1 MTSVEEIFA
10 EYVFAER
17 DGKGDPRPFLKRVP
31 AGDRER
37 LEELIDSYLA
47 SAPGRRWDPSAFAGS
62 EEERLVES
70 LSRALNGVSGTW
82 PVVLPGLRERA
93 RIKRSELVDRL
104 AGTLGVPGQ
113 REAVDEYYH
122 GMEYGTLESSGVS
135 DKVLDALGEILGSG
149 RDALKNSGELM
160 GDGATARG
168 DAVFAREVPHI
179 AVPFEVADRDGEK
192 AGFNSPA
199 GENEP
204 DDPEREKVDRMF
216 TGGN

>member
-17 DGKGDPRPFLKRVP
+17 EGSGDPRPFLKRVP
-31 AGDRER
+31 ASDRER
-37 LEELIDSYLA
+37 LEDLIDSYLA
-47 SAPGRRWDPSAFAGS
+47 SAPGRPWDPAAFAGS

-93 RIKRSELVDRL
+93 RIKRAELVDRL
-104 AGTLGVPGQ
+104 ASSLGVPGQ

-135 DKVLDALGEILGSG
+135 DKVLDTLGEILGSG
-149 RDALKNSGELM
+149 GAALKDCGKLM
-160 GDGATARG
+160 GGGGTARG
-168 DAVFAREVPHI
+168 DIVFAREVPQI
-179 AVPFEVADRDGEK
+179 AVPFEVTDRDGEK
-192 AGFNSPA
+192 AAFNSPA